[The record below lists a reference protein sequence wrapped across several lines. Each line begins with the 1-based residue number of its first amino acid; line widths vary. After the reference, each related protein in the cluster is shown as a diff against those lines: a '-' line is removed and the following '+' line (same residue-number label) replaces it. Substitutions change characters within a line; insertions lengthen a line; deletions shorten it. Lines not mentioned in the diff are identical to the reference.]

1 MTLATRESRIKL
13 LINRLRSTSRE
24 FPPGEGAVELS
35 LQFEDNSTL
44 HEDLVLRFAGQSWI
58 CDSYYL
64 ALDRQLLPERED
76 AEKVVVV
83 LRQLLGQWL
92 SAVERVPDGG
102 TVYLRYDFS
111 DQCTGWLRCERSRT
125 VVDVCRGW
133 SEVEGWS
140 LHPSA
145 VVDHFT
151 RVPGFRPDGPAVQ
164 VPFEELMEA
173 IRASMSEVA

>member
-1 MTLATRESRIKL
+1 M
-13 LINRLRSTSRE
+13 
-24 FPPGEGAVELS
+24 
-35 LQFEDNSTL
+35 
-44 HEDLVLRFAGQSWI
+44 
-58 CDSYYL
+58 
-64 ALDRQLLPERED
+64 LPERED

-145 VVDHFT
+145 VGDHFT

-164 VPFEELMEA
+164 VSFEELMEA